1 VLIVAMFALF
11 AVGILAVDLLYESTP
26 AGDTIPDDV
35 VDRPGVA
42 LPMLAG
48 FASGIAAFI
57 TGAVAILRRSE
68 RAPLVFVSTGIGA
81 LLLLFL
87 TAEVLFPH

>member
-1 VLIVAMFALF
+1 MFVLF
-11 AVGILAVDLLYESTP
+11 AVGMLAVDLLYESTP

-48 FASGIAAFI
+48 FASGITAFI
-57 TGAVAILRRSE
+57 TGTVALLRRKE
-68 RAPLVFVSTGIGA
+68 RAPLVFLSTAIGA

-87 TAEVLFPH
+87 SAEVLFPH